1 MTPDYIFP
9 AINDGSDS
17 SPSLSIYEF
26 AHNLYSDQLYDWIL
40 GVILSSSYR
49 NAFES
54 LLYGKDYNS
63 ASYVVPSSDL
73 PNVGYSVMR
82 NSNTSYLL
90 LKYGP
95 HGDYH
100 GHYDKGEIILYKV
113 KKIENIS
120 FMFQERELIADY
132 GSVSYGLALHTEYM
146 KRTLSHST
154 IIPDGNCQL
163 EAEGNSN
170 FFTSN

>member
-113 KKIENIS
+113 EKIVEQHQIYCFRKENWL
-120 FMFQERELIADY
+120 LIMEVFLM
-132 GSVSYGLALHTEYM
+132 VSLYILNT
-146 KRTLSHST
+146 
-154 IIPDGNCQL
+154 
-163 EAEGNSN
+163 
-170 FFTSN
+170 